1 MRRRRCSDGRD
12 RGRFRADA
20 AFCVGHRVII
30 YRLATGGPFP
40 DRVRPYIL
48 GQFILVAART
58 PLFFLLF
65 CSFYP
70 VRFLSLSLMLVL
82 IGRRLRSR
90 LCYTTEP
97 CRGPPLPRRETATA
111 NAIN

>member
-58 PLFFLLF
+58 PFFFAVLLF
-65 CSFYP
+65 LPGSIPVSFVDVGSNRSSSAQP
-70 VRFLSLSLMLVL
+70 IMLYYRTV
-82 IGRRLRSR
+82 
-90 LCYTTEP
+90 
-97 CRGPPLPRRETATA
+97 PRTASPAT
-111 NAIN
+111 